1 MKKSIFRNL
10 QATVKENLFKDQE
23 ETIWVSLK
31 GTNTLS
37 SNYDPYRQTGQTVT
51 LKNPYP
57 IKAMVRH
64 LTAESLVMREIG
76 LKENGAIE
84 LLVDKSKTNFFRIAQ
99 KIEYNA
105 REYSLYIQA
114 LGNKVQITPGPLNY
128 DKVVLFLKGNK

>member
-23 ETIWVSLK
+23 ETVWVSLK
-31 GTNTLS
+31 GTNTKGV
-37 SNYDPYRQTGQTVT
+37 NYDPDYNTANTVT
-51 LKNPYP
+51 LKNPFP

-84 LLVDKSKTNFFRIAQ
+84 IAVDRSRTNFFRIAQ
-99 KIEYNA
+99 KIEYNF
-105 REYSLYIQA
+105 REYSLYNDA
-114 LGNKVQITPGPLNY
+114 LGNRVQISVGPLNL
-128 DKVVLFLKGNK
+128 DKIVLFLKGNK